1 MTSMMTMTM
10 MMTMTTTTMMMIP
23 ADLFFGSQ
31 VAEPSLLSTPTLRIS
46 ALMLKTGSL
55 AQDLK
60 GLAEKWKSCFAKVWQ
75 WQNGRSAGNT
85 PHHFDGYGTEVLNE
99 ISLSKFLDQA
109 PIWIA
114 PRTI

>member
-10 MMTMTTTTMMMIP
+10 MTMTTTTTMMMIP
-23 ADLFFGSQ
+23 VDLFFGSQ
-31 VAEPSLLSTPTLRIS
+31 VAEPSLLSTPTLLRIS

-85 PHHFDGYGTEVLNE
+85 PHLF
-99 ISLSKFLDQA
+99 LSGVGLAVTGWQV
-109 PIWIA
+109 
-114 PRTI
+114 